1 MDNPD
6 PEDVEKAFDAIER
19 IEEEIE
25 GDEGDTEQIEDEV
38 SSEES
43 KTEQSEKKVA
53 EEIKDSEEKNSKQEL
68 EDAEKKEQKILNAL
82 ENQEKLIE
90 RTIESIEHEL
100 KAEQKVE
107 NIASGSEDFI
117 MESFESALENLEKIF
132 VELKKFAEN
141 GGEFPFKMDT
151 ILYRAE
157 NLRGASKELYKLI
170 QHYERFIRELE
181 ETEKEQFQLEEL
193 ESELRTELDLSYD
206 EISEFIADTEQ
217 IKDADGKK
225 VALKE
230 ESTLE
235 GLISEWKDEEKEM
248 EKIDQKLQD
257 EIQGMEAEIEEL
269 EELLNELETGIE
281 LINSIEKFIQDNSDA
296 IAYRFDES
304 DYTYEQFM
312 TALDDIRQDLVELYG
327 EEVDELRDIES
338 EEESVEKE
346 YDKVI
351 EALRESEGEGSSS
364 YSTVTTVVLMVI
376 ASAGLYLLFGFL

>member
-1 MDNPD
+1 MLSMGNPD
-6 PEDVEKAFDAIER
+6 PEDVEKAFDAMER

-43 KTEQSEKKVA
+43 KTEQSEEKVA

-107 NIASGSEDFI
+107 NIASSSEDFI

-141 GGEFPFKMDT
+141 GGEFPFKLDT

-225 VALKE
+225 VALNE

-257 EIQGMEAEIEEL
+257 EIQRMEAEIEEL

-281 LINSIEKFIQDNSDA
+281 LINSIEKFIQDNSDT

-312 TALDDIRQDLVELYG
+312 TALDDTRQELVDLYG
-327 EEVDELRDIES
+327 EEVDEVRELES
-338 EEESVEKE
+338 EEQSAEQGYE
-346 YDKVI
+346 KVI
-351 EALRESEGEGSSS
+351 GALPGGGGDSSRS
-364 YSTVTTVVLMVI
+364 LGVSVVVLSVAAI
-376 ASAGLYLLFGFL
+376 AVLLFFI